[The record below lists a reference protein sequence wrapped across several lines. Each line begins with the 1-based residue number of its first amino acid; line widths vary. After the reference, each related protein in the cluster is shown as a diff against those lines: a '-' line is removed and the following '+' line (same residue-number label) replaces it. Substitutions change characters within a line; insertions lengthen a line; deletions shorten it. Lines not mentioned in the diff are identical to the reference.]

1 MKDKH
6 LPFTVPD
13 GYFENLTERL
23 VQRCSEGDEAAS
35 AQHLSLWGSIRA
47 QLAFAAGFA
56 LLAGLSY
63 VAVKHAP
70 RLMQATADA
79 PYATFGIGILDLENY
94 LTHVSDSDDDS
105 LDDDAIMDYL
115 LGDSQMLI
123 AMDAE
128 N

>member
-1 MKDKH
+1 M
-6 LPFTVPD
+6 PFTVPD

-23 VQRCSEGDEAAS
+23 VQRCSEDGEAAHV
-35 AQHLSLWGSIRA
+35 QHLSLWGNIRA

-63 VAVKHAP
+63 MAVKYAP
-70 RLMQATADA
+70 RLTQVTADT
-79 PYATFGIGILDLENY
+79 PYATFGIGILDLESY
-94 LTHVSDSDDDS
+94 LLYASDSDDES

-115 LGDSQMLI
+115 LCDSQILI
-123 AMDAE
+123 AMEVE